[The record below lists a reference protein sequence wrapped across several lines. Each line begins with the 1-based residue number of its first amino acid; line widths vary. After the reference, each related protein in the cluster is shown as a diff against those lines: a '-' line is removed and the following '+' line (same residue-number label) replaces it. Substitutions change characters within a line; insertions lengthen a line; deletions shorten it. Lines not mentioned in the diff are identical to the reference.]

1 MHKFKVS
8 NRQMLRCLKTVQKN
22 CDERDLWKG
31 ESFKSFCSN
40 PRNVYL
46 LKALHERDAI
56 NLCCASGFDGVDVPY
71 YVIAKPN
78 AAFLWIENSEKRKD
92 RIWGFVCGVLT
103 TVTAEFIIKTVL

>member
-1 MHKFKVS
+1 MNKFKVS

-22 CDERDLWKG
+22 CDIRDVWQG
-31 ESFKSFCSN
+31 ESFKDFCSK

-56 NLCCASGFDGVDVPY
+56 TLFCRSNLQGIDVPI
-71 YVIAKPN
+71 YVTAEPN

-92 RIWGFVCGVLT
+92 RIWGFVYGVLT